1 MDRFSYVKNE
11 VNVVPAIAAVTTTT
25 TSNAI
30 LVAGAKAI
38 GLEVYSEA
46 VSETQDRAGNFKIT
60 VSMDGGTTFRDYNM
74 LLSNVTNSNEQNL
87 TRVATL
93 ALTAGSAQNAIAW
106 LDPMTLGAI
115 THIKVVF
122 TRTTEGT
129 KGTFTSNVSVAY

>member
-11 VNVVPAIAAVTTTT
+11 VNVVPAIDAVTTTT

-60 VSMDGGTTFRDYNM
+60 ASMDGGTTFRTYNM
-74 LLSNVTNSNEQNL
+74 LLSNATNSNEQNL

>member
-1 MDRFSYVKNE
+1 MKELSYVSGIGG
-11 VNVVPAIAAVTTTT
+11 VTTAIDAVTVTTT
-25 TSNAI
+25 SSPI
-30 LVAGAKAI
+30 VVAGAKAI

-46 VSETQDRAGNFKIT
+46 VSETQDRSGNFKIT
-60 VSMDGGTTFRDYNM
+60 ASMDGGTTFRDYNM

-93 ALTAGSAQNAIAW
+93 TLTAGSEQNAIAW